1 MLDYAD
7 LADTFNS
14 RRRQMAMRVAVAV
27 LLSAVYGG
35 LVGWLFTLAW
45 LGAYLTL
52 QLIEWRL
59 YSLLAAGSSPG
70 RVGAAVALVLLAANG
85 VVFGAY
91 GLAEPLTYGPWGLAN
106 GAFLLAGAV
115 LNVAVSNRS
124 KVSFL
129 TSLSPYGLYLPALG
143 FIAHGLGA
151 SWQVVVSLLCAA
163 PMVVVPTVM
172 MWFEG
177 ERLRRSGET
186 AQRLRLEAEEAS
198 SAKSAFLAM
207 MSHEIRTPLNGVL
220 GMAAAIE
227 RGELSDEQRER
238 LGVIREA
245 GQNLFVIL
253 DDILDF
259 SKIEAGKLEL
269 EAAPFALE
277 SVLSAVRP
285 YAQAARD
292 KGLRFDLHVDPA
304 LGGGYRGDPTR
315 LRQILHNLLS
325 NAVKFTDAGAIE
337 VRIEPDPAGL
347 RFVVADTGEGMSP
360 EQLAALFQPF
370 TQADVSTTRRF
381 GGTGLGLAI
390 VHRLVRMTGGD
401 VQVDSA
407 PGAGTTFTI
416 VLPLPEAEAP
426 AVVDHAALAQGEVEA
441 GPAPDQLRILAA
453 EDNPTNQLVLKTLLG
468 QAGLSLTMVE
478 NGAAAVEK
486 WEQADWD
493 LILMDVRMPVLDGPS
508 AAAAIRSRE
517 AATGRART
525 PILAVTANVMPHQ
538 VNEYRAAGMD
548 GLVPK
553 PIVVSALFE
562 AIGAALEPQPAAAA
576 SDAA

>member
-45 LGAYLTL
+45 LATYLTL

-59 YSLLAAGSSPG
+59 YGLLAAGSSPG
-70 RVGAAVALVLLAANG
+70 RVGAVVALALLAANG
-85 VVFGAY
+85 AVFGAY
-91 GLAEPLTYGPWGLAN
+91 GLAEPLTYGAWGLAN

-151 SWQVVVSLLCAA
+151 SWQVVASLLLAA

-269 EAAPFALE
+269 EAAPFALA

-304 LGGGYRGDPTR
+304 LRGGYCGDPTR

-325 NAVKFTDAGAIE
+325 NAVKFTAAGAIE

-390 VHRLVRMTGGD
+390 VDRLIRLMDGS
-401 VQVDSA
+401 VQVCST
-407 PGAGTTFTI
+407 PGAGTAFTI
-416 VLPLPEAEAP
+416 VLPLPEADAP
-426 AVVDHAALAQGEVEA
+426 AVVHPVAVDQGEAET
-441 GPAPDQLRILAA
+441 APDRLRILAA

-468 QAGLSLTMVE
+468 QAGFSLTLVE
-478 NGAAAVEK
+478 DGAAAVEK
-486 WEQADWD
+486 WEQSDWD

-508 AAAAIRSRE
+508 AAAAIRTRE
-517 AATGRART
+517 AATGRTRT

-548 GLVPK
+548 GLVSK

-562 AIGAALEPQPAAAA
+562 AIGTALEPQLGASA